1 LEEQGKT
8 KKSEQIYKAVLSWV
22 EEEDDLSNRVEILTI
37 INSSLAFL
45 LSKNN
50 PKEIEPFL

>member
-8 KKSEQIYKAVLSWV
+8 KKSEQIYKAVLPWV